1 MTQIPR
7 EKLPLFVI
15 IITLAGCAA
24 IASSSKLTYT
34 PEVRKQSLASDTSF
48 HDLLTAIGGVGYSDR
63 VAYPN
68 AKERTLVRIEVLL
81 PYDEQKTGS
90 ERWTIRHDTNKI
102 AVYQVTLVPDGE
114 GSTDFA
120 VSKEQ

>member
-1 MTQIPR
+1 M
-7 EKLPLFVI
+7 

-24 IASSSKLTYT
+24 IGSSSKIAYT
-34 PEVRKQSLASDTSF
+34 PEVRKQSSASDISF

-63 VAYPN
+63 AAYPN

-81 PYDEQKTGS
+81 PYDNQRTGS
-90 ERWTIRHDTNKI
+90 ERWTIRHDTNEI

-114 GSTDFA
+114 GSTDFH
-120 VSKEQ
+120 VSKAQ